1 MIEFPKEKR
10 IRDLVTDLEDRV
22 LYYSNDFKVYP
33 QLVFPCASALRR
45 LIFIRAA
52 DPTDMEL
59 TVHVFVPDGD
69 APLQDSDTPLCIK
82 YQEMPLTFRE
92 NRSTFVLLEYN
103 VSSPFKVPAGA
114 ILGLQHNRGALIY
127 QKGHNDIQTICIP
140 DGYGSEE
147 NFPLIA
153 VDIGVCIPPFV
164 FVPLVFYIS
173 YRL

>member
-22 LYYSNDFKVYP
+22 LYYSNPFKVYP

-45 LIFIRAA
+45 LIFIGAA

-114 ILGLQHNRGALIY
+114 ILRLQHNRGALIY
-127 QKGHNDIQTICIP
+127 QKGHNDIH
-140 DGYGSEE
+140 GSEE

-153 VDIGVCIPPFV
+153 VDIGVDIGVCIPPFV